1 TVMTSEELEM
11 LASGTL
17 MDSLDQLPLF
27 LNNNTVETAGSWTTV
42 GGQSTLNLRGV
53 GSNRT
58 LVLLDGRRVV
68 PSNRLSTV
76 DINLFPQMLI
86 RRTEVVTGGASAA
99 YGSDAITGVTNF
111 IIDDTFEGFSGNL
124 QGGISERGDAE
135 NVRASFAGGLPGGER
150 TRVIFGAEYYRAD
163 GTPNYDDRDWYESW
177 GTINYGTNAAGAPNR
192 LPQRVRVANTIDRT
206 YTYGGLIRT
215 G

>member
-1 TVMTSEELEM
+1 MREKQRRSARFSTEYRRIRGAIRSLTLLHAGIGATCAVTAGAVQAQQGAVIEEVQVTGSRIQQTGMNTPTPVTVMTSDELEM
-11 LASGTL
+11 LAPGTL

-86 RRTEVVTGGASAA
+86 KRTEVVTGGASAA
-99 YGSDAITGVTNF
+99 YGSDA
-111 IIDDTFEGFSGNL
+111 
-124 QGGISERGDAE
+124 
-135 NVRASFAGGLPGGER
+135 
-150 TRVIFGAEYYRAD
+150 
-163 GTPNYDDRDWYESW
+163 
-177 GTINYGTNAAGAPNR
+177 
-192 LPQRVRVANTIDRT
+192 
-206 YTYGGLIRT
+206 
-215 G
+215 